1 MKQKIQIILYRNNV
15 SSFSNNLK
23 INKVH
28 QFEETK
34 KTKQS
39 SKRNSVLR
47 KQMVY
52 TKMNELPLN
61 VRKHIFSYN
70 DDIIDYIHI
79 RYTVI
84 KLRTRIFNY
93 DPCYY
98 KILKLM
104 HSIRHLFTRDGDFST
119 TNYSSRGVSQLL
131 GAFRHIVPWNTYVP
145 TEHPWSLDVFI
156 AIVSCGYSCIDRTNL
171 NPIKW
176 KFKITLRRRFNY
188 SIQCHRYLTI

>member
-1 MKQKIQIILYRNNV
+1 
-15 SSFSNNLK
+15 
-23 INKVH
+23 
-28 QFEETK
+28 
-34 KTKQS
+34 
-39 SKRNSVLR
+39 
-47 KQMVY
+47 MVY

-61 VRKHIFSYN
+61 VRKHIISYN